1 MRLQMVSLP
10 DIVDGGLAH
19 PLRLGEQPTTP
30 LAHASR
36 LGAQRR
42 RHDRRDLAPPV
53 AWLAAPAR
61 GHFPQTVQALLRKAL
76 APQRDRLAI
85 DLTSSGNGIVGLPFS
100 RRKHNPT
107 PQGNLLWGTEGR
119 HPLPQL
125 LFICLF
131 ELQRW
136 RRSWHP
142 FIIVRPCVMSSYL
155 LDTSLAPRM
164 TESGRFETFGIDSS
178 RRLRLITRLQSR
190 FRFISRNFPLPTL
203 LLRQHLILPTM
214 LLHPTFGGT
223 SWLRPA
229 RKALPSTPTVISP
242 STKNIAACGFFFD
255 SGRSAKRMP
264 STASMLK

>member
-19 PLRLGEQPTTP
+19 PLGLGEQPTTP
-30 LAHASR
+30 LGHALR

-53 AWLAAPAR
+53 AWLAPPPR

-100 RRKHNPT
+100 RRKHYPT

-136 RRSWHP
+136 RRSRHP

-155 LDTSLAPRM
+155 LD
-164 TESGRFETFGIDSS
+164 I
-178 RRLRLITRLQSR
+178 
-190 FRFISRNFPLPTL
+190 PL
-203 LLRQHLILPTM
+203 
-214 LLHPTFGGT
+214 
-223 SWLRPA
+223 
-229 RKALPSTPTVISP
+229 
-242 STKNIAACGFFFD
+242 ACGEQPLRRVNHGQVAFE
-255 SGRSAKRMP
+255 R
-264 STASMLK
+264 

>member
-19 PLRLGEQPTTP
+19 PLGLGEQPTTP
-30 LAHASR
+30 LGHASR

-136 RRSWHP
+136 RRSRHP
-142 FIIVRPCVMSSYL
+142 FIIVRPCGMSSYL
-155 LDTSLAPRM
+155 LDTLLAAYGEARRYWAKEHAPRFQEGLGKAM
-164 TESGRFETFGIDSS
+164 GKERGGVYEGREALKSEKVMDEVLSSETAMRDFDTTFGKDPQA
-178 RRLRLITRLQSR
+178 RQLLNVALQDR
-190 FRFISRNFPLPTL
+190 FRKTVLDRPFSER
-203 LLRQHLILPTM
+203 
-214 LLHPTFGGT
+214 TFE
-223 SWLRPA
+223 A
-229 RKALPSTPTVISP
+229 
-242 STKNIAACGFFFD
+242 
-255 SGRSAKRMP
+255 
-264 STASMLK
+264 

>member
-19 PLRLGEQPTTP
+19 PLGLGEQPTTP
-30 LAHASR
+30 LGHASR

-136 RRSWHP
+136 RRSRHP

-155 LDTSLAPRM
+155 LDIPLVRLEWSIDGMDSRSRVAQSTRNPAIESFDDDPRRELADM
-164 TESGRFETFGIDSS
+164 
-178 RRLRLITRLQSR
+178 
-190 FRFISRNFPLPTL
+190 
-203 LLRQHLILPTM
+203 
-214 LLHPTFGGT
+214 
-223 SWLRPA
+223 
-229 RKALPSTPTVISP
+229 K
-242 STKNIAACGFFFD
+242 
-255 SGRSAKRMP
+255 
-264 STASMLK
+264 

>member
-19 PLRLGEQPTTP
+19 PLGLGEQPTTP
-30 LAHASR
+30 LGHASR
-36 LGAQRR
+36 LAAQRR

-61 GHFPQTVQALLRKAL
+61 GHFPQTVQPLLRKAL

-100 RRKHNPT
+100 RRKHYPT

-136 RRSWHP
+136 RRSRHP

-155 LDTSLAPRM
+155 LDIPLEDVLYAALAVAAAGGLPATVIPM
-164 TESGRFETFGIDSS
+164 LIPSA
-178 RRLRLITRLQSR
+178 RRLSR
-190 FRFISRNFPLPTL
+190 TAFTAWRISSGPMAP
-203 LLRQHLILPTM
+203 M
-214 LLHPTFGGT
+214 HPT
-223 SWLRPA
+223 
-229 RKALPSTPTVISP
+229 RKVSSSVSFP
-242 STKNIAACGFFFD
+242 G
-255 SGRSAKRMP
+255 
-264 STASMLK
+264 